1 MKFIVCSV
9 FALYTIFYL
18 NMDKLFLQ
26 QLQQLVSLPSV
37 SCTDPAIDQG
47 NQAVID
53 LLASWLSQLGF
64 SCAIMTIAKG
74 KANLIATLGSGSG
87 GLVLAGHTD
96 TVPCDA
102 QLWASDPFK
111 VSERNGKLYGLGIAD
126 MKGFF
131 PAVLNAAQAFSKSK
145 LQAPLIIIAT
155 CDEESSMAGAKALV
169 EVGKPQGRFA
179 VIGEPT
185 SLKPIRLHKG
195 VMMERVRILG
205 NSGHSSDPSLG
216 NNALDAMTLV
226 MSDLM
231 AFRAE
236 MQQKFRNDAFTIP
249 YPTLNL
255 GCIHGGDNPNRICGQ
270 CELQFDLRPLPNM
283 DVDEIRQQIGQR
295 LKRIALQKQIQID
308 YEPIFEG
315 TPPAE
320 TPANSPFVKMVEK
333 LTQSEAGSVA
343 FGTEAPYFRQL
354 GMDTIILG
362 AGSIETAHQPNEYLP
377 INNIS
382 PLLLWLKQLIH
393 HYCVLGHAA

>member
-1 MKFIVCSV
+1 
-9 FALYTIFYL
+9 
-18 NMDKLFLQ
+18 MDKLFLQ
-26 QLQQLVSLPSV
+26 QLSQLVALPSV
-37 SCTDPAIDQG
+37 SCTDPNIDQG

-64 SCAIMTIAKG
+64 NCEIMPISTG

-111 VSERNGKLYGLGIAD
+111 VSERNGNLYGLGIAD

-145 LQAPLIIIAT
+145 LKAPLIIIAT

-169 EVGKPQGRFA
+169 EASKPQARFA
-179 VIGEPT
+179 LIGEPT

-195 VMMERVRILG
+195 VMMERVKILG

-236 MQQKFRNDAFTIP
+236 MQKKYHNPAFTIP

-270 CELQFDLRPLPNM
+270 CELQFDLRPLPDMNM
-283 DVDEIRQQIGQR
+283 DDIRQQIAQR
-295 LKRIALQKQIQID
+295 LKRIALQQQIQIE
-308 YEPIFEG
+308 YEAIFEG

-320 TPANSPFVKMVEK
+320 TPADSPFVKMVER
-333 LTQSEAGSVA
+333 LTQSESGSVA

-377 INNIS
+377 IKNIS

-393 HYCVLGHAA
+393 HYCVLGYAA

>member
-1 MKFIVCSV
+1 
-9 FALYTIFYL
+9 
-18 NMDKLFLQ
+18 MDKLFLQ
-26 QLQQLVSLPSV
+26 QLSQLVALPSV
-37 SCTDPAIDQG
+37 SCTDPNIDQG

-53 LLASWLSQLGF
+53 LLASWLSQFGF
-64 SCAIMTIAKG
+64 NCEIMPISVG

-111 VSERNGKLYGLGIAD
+111 VSERNGNLYGLGIAD

-131 PAVLNAAQAFSKSK
+131 PAVLNAAQAFSKTK
-145 LQAPLIIIAT
+145 LKAPLIIIAT

-169 EVGKPQGRFA
+169 EASKPQARFA
-179 VIGEPT
+179 LIGEPT

-195 VMMERVRILG
+195 VMMERVKILG

-236 MQQKFRNDAFTIP
+236 MQKKYHNPAFTIP

-270 CELQFDLRPLPNM
+270 CELQFDLRPLPDMNM
-283 DVDEIRQQIGQR
+283 DGIRQQIAQR
-295 LKRIALQKQIQID
+295 LKRIALQQQIQIE
-308 YEPIFEG
+308 YEAIFEG

-320 TPANSPFVKMVEK
+320 TPADSPFVKMVER
-333 LTQSEAGSVA
+333 LTQSESGSVA

-377 INNIS
+377 IKNIS

-393 HYCVLGHAA
+393 HYCVLGYAA

>member
-1 MKFIVCSV
+1 
-9 FALYTIFYL
+9 
-18 NMDKLFLQ
+18 MDKIFLQ
-26 QLQQLVSLPSV
+26 QLSQLVALPSV
-37 SCTDPAIDQG
+37 SCTDPNIDQG

-53 LLASWLSQLGF
+53 LLASWLNQFGF
-64 SCAIMTIAKG
+64 NCEIMPISVG

-111 VSERNGKLYGLGIAD
+111 VSERNGNLYGLGIAD

-131 PAVLNAAQAFSKSK
+131 PAVLNAAQAFSKTK
-145 LQAPLIIIAT
+145 LKAPLIIIAT

-169 EVGKPQGRFA
+169 EASKPQARFA
-179 VIGEPT
+179 LIGEPT

-195 VMMERVRILG
+195 VMMERVKILG

-236 MQQKFRNDAFTIP
+236 MQNKYHNPAFTIP

-270 CELQFDLRPLPNM
+270 CELQFDLRPLPDMNM
-283 DVDEIRQQIGQR
+283 DDIRQQIGQR
-295 LKRIALQKQIQID
+295 LKRIALQQQIQIE
-308 YEPIFEG
+308 YEAIFEG

-320 TPANSPFVKMVEK
+320 TPADSPFVKMVER
-333 LTQSEAGSVA
+333 LTQSESGSVA

-377 INNIS
+377 IKNIS

-393 HYCVLGHAA
+393 HYCVLGYAA

>member
-1 MKFIVCSV
+1 
-9 FALYTIFYL
+9 
-18 NMDKLFLQ
+18 MDKLFLQ
-26 QLQQLVSLPSV
+26 QLSQLVALPSV
-37 SCTDPAIDQG
+37 SCTDPNIDQG

-53 LLASWLSQLGF
+53 LLASWLSQFGF
-64 SCAIMTIAKG
+64 NCEIMPISVG

-111 VSERNGKLYGLGIAD
+111 VSERNGNLYGLGIAD

-131 PAVLNAAQAFSKSK
+131 PAVLNAAQAFSKTK
-145 LQAPLIIIAT
+145 LKAPLIIIAT

-169 EVGKPQGRFA
+169 EASKPQARFA
-179 VIGEPT
+179 LIGEPT

-195 VMMERVRILG
+195 VMMERVKILG
-205 NSGHSSDPSLG
+205 NSGHSSNPSLG

-236 MQQKFRNDAFTIP
+236 MQKKYHNPAFTIP

-270 CELQFDLRPLPNM
+270 CELQFDLRPLPDMNM
-283 DVDEIRQQIGQR
+283 DDIRQQIAQR
-295 LKRIALQKQIQID
+295 LKRIALQQQIQIE
-308 YEPIFEG
+308 YEAIFEG

-320 TPANSPFVKMVEK
+320 TPADSPFVKMVER
-333 LTQSEAGSVA
+333 LTQSESGSVA

-377 INNIS
+377 IKNIS

-393 HYCVLGHAA
+393 HYCVLGYAA

>member
-1 MKFIVCSV
+1 
-9 FALYTIFYL
+9 
-18 NMDKLFLQ
+18 MDKLFLQ
-26 QLQQLVSLPSV
+26 QLSQLVALPSV
-37 SCTDPAIDQG
+37 SCTDPNIDQG

-53 LLASWLSQLGF
+53 LLASWLSQFGF
-64 SCAIMTIAKG
+64 NCEIMPISVG

-111 VSERNGKLYGLGIAD
+111 VSERNGNLYGLGIAD

-131 PAVLNAAQAFSKSK
+131 PAVLNAAQAFSKTK
-145 LQAPLIIIAT
+145 LKAPLIIIAT

-169 EVGKPQGRFA
+169 EASKPQARFA
-179 VIGEPT
+179 LIGEPT

-195 VMMERVRILG
+195 VMMERVKILG

-236 MQQKFRNDAFTIP
+236 MQKKYHNPAFTIP

-270 CELQFDLRPLPNM
+270 CELQFDLRPLPDMNM
-283 DVDEIRQQIGQR
+283 DDIRQQIAQR
-295 LKRIALQKQIQID
+295 LKRIALQQQIQIE
-308 YEPIFEG
+308 YEAIFEG

-320 TPANSPFVKMVEK
+320 TPADSPFVKMVER
-333 LTQSEAGSVA
+333 LTQSESGSVA

-377 INNIS
+377 IKNIS

-393 HYCVLGHAA
+393 HYCVLGHATADGL

>member
-1 MKFIVCSV
+1 
-9 FALYTIFYL
+9 
-18 NMDKLFLQ
+18 MDKIFLQ
-26 QLQQLVSLPSV
+26 QLSQLVALPSV
-37 SCTDPAIDQG
+37 SCTDPNIDQG

-53 LLASWLSQLGF
+53 LLASWLSQFGF
-64 SCAIMTIAKG
+64 NCEIMPISVG

-111 VSERNGKLYGLGIAD
+111 VSERNGNLYGLGIAD

-131 PAVLNAAQAFSKSK
+131 PAVLNAAQAFSKTK
-145 LQAPLIIIAT
+145 LKAPLIIIAT

-169 EVGKPQGRFA
+169 EASKPQARFA
-179 VIGEPT
+179 LIGEPT

-195 VMMERVRILG
+195 VMMERVKILG

-236 MQQKFRNDAFTIP
+236 MQKKYHNPAFTIP

-270 CELQFDLRPLPNM
+270 CELQFDLRPLPDMNM
-283 DVDEIRQQIGQR
+283 DDIRQQIAQR
-295 LKRIALQKQIQID
+295 LKRIALQQQIQIE
-308 YEPIFEG
+308 YEAIFEG

-320 TPANSPFVKMVEK
+320 TPADSPFVKMVER
-333 LTQSEAGSVA
+333 LTQSESGSVA

-377 INNIS
+377 IKNIS

-393 HYCVLGHAA
+393 HYCVLGYAA

>member
-1 MKFIVCSV
+1 
-9 FALYTIFYL
+9 
-18 NMDKLFLQ
+18 MDKQFLQ
-26 QLQQLVSLPSV
+26 QLAQLIALPSV
-37 SCTDPAIDQG
+37 SCTDPAIDQS
-47 NQAVID
+47 NIAVIE
-53 LLASWLSQLGF
+53 LLASWLTHLGF
-64 SCAIMTIAKG
+64 HCEIMPVAQG
-74 KANLIATLGSGSG
+74 KANLIATLGKGTG

-102 QLWASDPFK
+102 QLWTSDPFS
-111 VSERNGKLYGLGIAD
+111 VHERQGKLYGLGIAD

-131 PAVLNAAQAFSKSK
+131 PAAINAAQAFSKTQ
-145 LQAPLIIIAT
+145 LRAPLIILAT

-169 EVGKPQGRFA
+169 EAQKPKGRFA

-195 VMMERVRILG
+195 VMMERIKIIG

-216 NNALDAMTLV
+216 NNALDAMTVV

-231 AFRAE
+231 DFRQELMKKYHNPAFV
-236 MQQKFRNDAFTIP
+236 IP

-270 CELQFDLRPLPNM
+270 CELQFDLRPLPEMNM
-283 DVDEIRQQIGQR
+283 DDIRANISQR
-295 LKRIALQKQIQID
+295 LGNIAERMGID
-308 YEPIFEG
+308 IIYEPIFEG

-320 TPANSPFVKMVEK
+320 TPADSPLVRMVEQ
-333 LTQSEAGSVA
+333 LTHSQAGSVA

-362 AGSIETAHQPNEYLP
+362 AGSIETAHQPNEYLA
-377 INNIS
+377 IENIS

-393 HYCVLGHAA
+393 HYCVQGHAA

>member
-1 MKFIVCSV
+1 
-9 FALYTIFYL
+9 
-18 NMDKLFLQ
+18 MDKLFLQ
-26 QLQQLVSLPSV
+26 QLSQLVALPSV
-37 SCTDPAIDQG
+37 SCTDPNIDQG

-53 LLASWLSQLGF
+53 LLASWLSQFGF
-64 SCAIMTIAKG
+64 NCEIMPISVG

-111 VSERNGKLYGLGIAD
+111 VSERNGNLYGLGIAD

-145 LQAPLIIIAT
+145 LKAPLIIIAT

-169 EVGKPQGRFA
+169 EASKPQARFA
-179 VIGEPT
+179 LIGEPT

-195 VMMERVRILG
+195 VMMERVKILG

-236 MQQKFRNDAFTIP
+236 MQKKYHNPAFTIP

-270 CELQFDLRPLPNM
+270 CELQFDLRPLPDMNT
-283 DVDEIRQQIGQR
+283 DDIRQQIGQR
-295 LKRIALQKQIQID
+295 LKRIALQQQIQIE
-308 YEPIFEG
+308 YEAIFEG

-320 TPANSPFVKMVEK
+320 TPADSPFVKMVER
-333 LTQSEAGSVA
+333 LTQSESGSVA

-377 INNIS
+377 IKNIS

-393 HYCVLGHAA
+393 HYCVLGYAA

>member
-1 MKFIVCSV
+1 
-9 FALYTIFYL
+9 
-18 NMDKLFLQ
+18 MDKLFLQ
-26 QLQQLVSLPSV
+26 QLQQLVALPSV

-53 LLASWLSQLGF
+53 LLASWLSHFGF
-64 SCAIMTIAKG
+64 HCEIMPISAG
-74 KANLIATLGSGSG
+74 KANLIATLGTGSG

-96 TVPCDA
+96 TVPCDK
-102 QLWASDPFK
+102 QLWSSDPFK
-111 VSERNGKLYGLGIAD
+111 VSERNGNLYGLGIAD

-131 PAVLNAAQAFSKSK
+131 PAVINAAQAFSKTK
-145 LQAPLIIIAT
+145 LKAPLIIIAT

-169 EVGKPQGRFA
+169 EAGKPKGRFA

-195 VMMERVRILG
+195 VMMERVKIMG

-231 AFRAE
+231 AFRTE
-236 MQQKFRNDAFTIP
+236 MQQKYHNSAFIIP

-270 CELQFDLRPLPNM
+270 CELQFDLRPLPEMNM
-283 DVDEIRQQIGQR
+283 DEIRQQIGQR
-295 LKRIALQKQIQID
+295 LKRIALQQQIQIE
-308 YEPIFEG
+308 YEAIFEG

-320 TPANSPFVKMVEK
+320 TPANSPFVKMVER
-333 LTQSEAGSVA
+333 LTQCDAGSVA

-377 INNIS
+377 ISNIS

-393 HYCVLGHAA
+393 HYCVLGHATADGL

>member
-1 MKFIVCSV
+1 
-9 FALYTIFYL
+9 
-18 NMDKLFLQ
+18 MDKLFLQ
-26 QLQQLVSLPSV
+26 QLSQLVALPSV
-37 SCTDPAIDQG
+37 SCTDPNIDQG

-53 LLASWLSQLGF
+53 LLASWLSQFGF
-64 SCAIMTIAKG
+64 NCEIMPISVG

-111 VSERNGKLYGLGIAD
+111 VSERNGNLYGLGIAD

-131 PAVLNAAQAFSKSK
+131 PAVLNAAQAFSKTK
-145 LQAPLIIIAT
+145 LKAPLIIIAT

-169 EVGKPQGRFA
+169 EASKPQARFA
-179 VIGEPT
+179 LIGEPT

-195 VMMERVRILG
+195 VMMERVKILG

-236 MQQKFRNDAFTIP
+236 MQKKYHNPAFTIP

-270 CELQFDLRPLPNM
+270 CELQFDLRPLPDMNM
-283 DVDEIRQQIGQR
+283 DDIRQQIAQR
-295 LKRIALQKQIQID
+295 LKRIALQQQIQIE
-308 YEPIFEG
+308 YEAIFEG

-320 TPANSPFVKMVEK
+320 TPADSPFVKMVER
-333 LTQSEAGSVA
+333 LTQSESGSVA

-377 INNIS
+377 IKNIS

-393 HYCVLGHAA
+393 HYCVLGYAA

>member
-1 MKFIVCSV
+1 
-9 FALYTIFYL
+9 
-18 NMDKLFLQ
+18 MDKLFLQ
-26 QLQQLVSLPSV
+26 QLQQLIALPSV
-37 SCTDPAIDQG
+37 SCTDSNIDQS
-47 NQAVID
+47 NVAVID
-53 LLASWLSQLGF
+53 LLASWFSSMGF
-64 SCAIMTIAKG
+64 SCEIMPIAQG
-74 KANLIATLGSGSG
+74 KANLIATLGTGSG

-96 TVPCDA
+96 TVPCDK

-111 VSERNGKLYGLGIAD
+111 VSERNGNLYGLGIAD

-131 PAVLNAAQAFSKSK
+131 PAVLNAAHAFSKSQLK
-145 LQAPLIIIAT
+145 APLIVIAT

-169 EVGKPQGRFA
+169 EADKPKGRFA

-195 VMMERVRILG
+195 VMMERVKIMGR
-205 NSGHSSDPSLG
+205 SGHSSDPSLG
-216 NNALDAMTLV
+216 NNALDAMSLV

-231 AFRAE
+231 QFRQE
-236 MQQKFRNDAFTIP
+236 MQKKYHNDAFTIP

-283 DVDEIRQQIGQR
+283 DMDDIRQQIGQR
-295 LKRIALQKQIQID
+295 IKKIALEQQIEIT
-308 YEPIFEG
+308 YEAIFEG

-320 TPANSPFVKMVEK
+320 TPADSPFVKMVEQ
-333 LTQSEAGSVA
+333 LTKHQAGSVA

-362 AGSIETAHQPNEYLP
+362 AGSIETAHQPNEFLP
-377 INNIS
+377 IANIS

-393 HYCVLGHAA
+393 HYCVQGHASF

>member
-1 MKFIVCSV
+1 
-9 FALYTIFYL
+9 
-18 NMDKLFLQ
+18 MDKIFLQ
-26 QLQQLVSLPSV
+26 QLSQLVALPSV
-37 SCTDPAIDQG
+37 SCTDPNIDQG

-53 LLASWLSQLGF
+53 LLASWLNQFGF
-64 SCAIMTIAKG
+64 NCEIMPISVG

-111 VSERNGKLYGLGIAD
+111 VSERNGNLYGLGIAD

-131 PAVLNAAQAFSKSK
+131 PAVLNAAQAFSKTK
-145 LQAPLIIIAT
+145 LKAPLIIIAT

-169 EVGKPQGRFA
+169 EASKPQARFA
-179 VIGEPT
+179 LIGEPT

-195 VMMERVRILG
+195 VMMERVKILG

-236 MQQKFRNDAFTIP
+236 MQKKYHNPAFTIP

-270 CELQFDLRPLPNM
+270 CELQFDLRPLPDMNM
-283 DVDEIRQQIGQR
+283 DDIRQQIGQR
-295 LKRIALQKQIQID
+295 LKRIALQQQIQIE
-308 YEPIFEG
+308 YEAIFEG

-320 TPANSPFVKMVEK
+320 TPADSPFVKMVER
-333 LTQSEAGSVA
+333 LTQTEAGSVA

-377 INNIS
+377 IKNIS

-393 HYCVLGHAA
+393 HYCVLGYAA

>member
-1 MKFIVCSV
+1 
-9 FALYTIFYL
+9 
-18 NMDKLFLQ
+18 MDKIFLQ
-26 QLQQLVSLPSV
+26 QLSQLVALPSV
-37 SCTDPAIDQG
+37 SCTDPNIDQG

-53 LLASWLSQLGF
+53 LLASWLSHFGF
-64 SCAIMTIAKG
+64 HCEVMPISTG

-96 TVPCDA
+96 TVPCDK

-111 VSERNGKLYGLGIAD
+111 VSERNGNLYGLGIAD

-131 PAVLNAAQAFSKSK
+131 PAVINAAQAFSKSK
-145 LQAPLIIIAT
+145 LKAPLIVIAT

-169 EVGKPQGRFA
+169 EAAKPKGRFA

-195 VMMERVRILG
+195 VMMERVRIMG

-231 AFRAE
+231 AFRTE
-236 MQQKFRNDAFTIP
+236 LQQKYRNSAFTIP

-270 CELQFDLRPLPNM
+270 CELQFDLRPLPDMNM
-283 DVDEIRQQIGQR
+283 DDIRQQIAQR
-295 LKRIALQKQIQID
+295 LKRIALQQQIQIE
-308 YEPIFEG
+308 YEAIFEG

-320 TPANSPFVKMVEK
+320 TPADSPFVKMVER
-333 LTQSEAGSVA
+333 LTQSESGSVA

-377 INNIS
+377 IKNIS

-393 HYCVLGHAA
+393 HYCVLGYAA

>member
-1 MKFIVCSV
+1 
-9 FALYTIFYL
+9 
-18 NMDKLFLQ
+18 MDKLFLQ
-26 QLQQLVSLPSV
+26 QLSQLVALPSV
-37 SCTDPAIDQG
+37 SCTDPNIDQG

-53 LLASWLSQLGF
+53 LLASWLSQFGF
-64 SCAIMTIAKG
+64 NCEIMPISVG

-111 VSERNGKLYGLGIAD
+111 VSERNGNLYGLGIAD

-131 PAVLNAAQAFSKSK
+131 PAVLNAAQAFSKTK
-145 LQAPLIIIAT
+145 LKAPLIIIAT

-169 EVGKPQGRFA
+169 EANKPKGRFA

-195 VMMERVRILG
+195 VMMECVNILG

-236 MQQKFRNDAFTIP
+236 MQKKYHNPAFTIP

-270 CELQFDLRPLPNM
+270 CELQFDLRPLPDMNM
-283 DVDEIRQQIGQR
+283 DDIRQQIAQR
-295 LKRIALQKQIQID
+295 LKRIALQQQIQIE
-308 YEPIFEG
+308 YEAIFEG

-320 TPANSPFVKMVEK
+320 TPADSPFVKMVER
-333 LTQSEAGSVA
+333 LTQSESGSVA

-377 INNIS
+377 IKNIS

-393 HYCVLGHAA
+393 HYCVLGYAA

>member
-1 MKFIVCSV
+1 
-9 FALYTIFYL
+9 
-18 NMDKLFLQ
+18 MDKQFLQ
-26 QLQQLVSLPSV
+26 QLAQLIALPSV
-37 SCTDPAIDQG
+37 SCTDPAIDQS
-47 NQAVID
+47 NIAVIE
-53 LLASWLSQLGF
+53 LLASWLTHLGF
-64 SCAIMTIAKG
+64 HCEIMPVAQG
-74 KANLIATLGSGSG
+74 KANLIATLGKGTG

-102 QLWASDPFK
+102 QLWTSDPFS
-111 VSERNGKLYGLGIAD
+111 VHERQGKLYGLGIAD

-131 PAVLNAAQAFSKSK
+131 PAAINAAQAFSKTQ
-145 LQAPLIIIAT
+145 LRAPLIILAT

-169 EVGKPQGRFA
+169 EAQKPKGRFA

-195 VMMERVRILG
+195 VMMERIKIIG

-216 NNALDAMTLV
+216 NNALDAMTVV

-231 AFRAE
+231 DFRQELMKKYHNPAFV
-236 MQQKFRNDAFTIP
+236 IP

-270 CELQFDLRPLPNM
+270 CELQFDLRPLPEMNM
-283 DVDEIRQQIGQR
+283 DDIRANISQR
-295 LKRIALQKQIQID
+295 LGNIAERMGID
-308 YEPIFEG
+308 IIYEPIFEG

-320 TPANSPFVKMVEK
+320 TPADSPLVRMVEQ
-333 LTQSEAGSVA
+333 LTQSQAGSVA

-362 AGSIETAHQPNEYLP
+362 AGSIETAHQPNEYLA
-377 INNIS
+377 IENIS

-393 HYCVLGHAA
+393 HYCVQGHAA

>member
-1 MKFIVCSV
+1 
-9 FALYTIFYL
+9 
-18 NMDKLFLQ
+18 MDKLFLQ
-26 QLQQLVSLPSV
+26 QLSQLVALPSV
-37 SCTDPAIDQG
+37 SCTDPNIDQG

-64 SCAIMTIAKG
+64 NCEIMPISTG

-111 VSERNGKLYGLGIAD
+111 VSERNGNLYGLGIAD

-145 LQAPLIIIAT
+145 LKAPLIIIAT

-169 EVGKPQGRFA
+169 EASKPQARFA
-179 VIGEPT
+179 LIGEPT

-195 VMMERVRILG
+195 VMMERVKILG

-236 MQQKFRNDAFTIP
+236 MQKKYHNPAFTIP

-270 CELQFDLRPLPNM
+270 CELQFDLRPLPDMNM
-283 DVDEIRQQIGQR
+283 DDIRQQIAQR
-295 LKRIALQKQIQID
+295 LKRIALQQQIQIE
-308 YEPIFEG
+308 YEAIFEG

-320 TPANSPFVKMVEK
+320 TPADSPFVKMVER
-333 LTQSEAGSVA
+333 LTQSESGSVA

-354 GMDTIILG
+354 
-362 AGSIETAHQPNEYLP
+362 
-377 INNIS
+377 
-382 PLLLWLKQLIH
+382 
-393 HYCVLGHAA
+393 

>member
-1 MKFIVCSV
+1 
-9 FALYTIFYL
+9 
-18 NMDKLFLQ
+18 MDKLFLQ
-26 QLQQLVSLPSV
+26 QLSQLVALPSV
-37 SCTDPAIDQG
+37 SCTDSNIDQG

-53 LLASWLSQLGF
+53 LLASWLSHFGF
-64 SCAIMTIAKG
+64 HCEVMPISVG

-111 VSERNGKLYGLGIAD
+111 VSERNGNLYGLGIAD

-131 PAVLNAAQAFSKSK
+131 PAVLNAAQAFSKTK
-145 LQAPLIIIAT
+145 LKAPLIIIAT

-169 EVGKPQGRFA
+169 EASKPQARFA
-179 VIGEPT
+179 LIGEPT

-195 VMMERVRILG
+195 VMMERVKILG

-236 MQQKFRNDAFTIP
+236 MQKKYHNPAFTIP

-270 CELQFDLRPLPNM
+270 CELQFDLRPLPDMNM
-283 DVDEIRQQIGQR
+283 DGIRQQIAQR
-295 LKRIALQKQIQID
+295 LKRIALQQQIQIE
-308 YEPIFEG
+308 YEAIFEG

-320 TPANSPFVKMVEK
+320 TPADSPFVKMVER
-333 LTQSEAGSVA
+333 LTQSESGSVA

-377 INNIS
+377 IKNIS

-393 HYCVLGHAA
+393 HYCVLGYAA

>member
-1 MKFIVCSV
+1 
-9 FALYTIFYL
+9 
-18 NMDKLFLQ
+18 MDKLFLQ
-26 QLQQLVSLPSV
+26 QLSQLIALPSV
-37 SCTDPAIDQG
+37 SCTDPNIDQG
-47 NQAVID
+47 NQAGID
-53 LLASWLSQLGF
+53 LLASWLSHLGF
-64 SCAIMTIAKG
+64 NCEIMPISTG

-111 VSERNGKLYGLGIAD
+111 VSERNGNLYGLGIAD

-131 PAVLNAAQAFSKSK
+131 PAVLNAAQAFSKTK
-145 LQAPLIIIAT
+145 LKAPLIIIAT

-169 EVGKPQGRFA
+169 EASKPQARFA
-179 VIGEPT
+179 LIGEPT

-195 VMMERVRILG
+195 VMMERVKILG

-236 MQQKFRNDAFTIP
+236 MQKKYHNPAFTIP

-270 CELQFDLRPLPNM
+270 CELQFDLRPLPDMNM
-283 DVDEIRQQIGQR
+283 DGIRQQIAQR
-295 LKRIALQKQIQID
+295 LKRIALQQQIQIE
-308 YEPIFEG
+308 YEAIFEG

-320 TPANSPFVKMVEK
+320 TPADSPFVKMVER
-333 LTQSEAGSVA
+333 LTQSESGSVA

-377 INNIS
+377 IKNIS

-393 HYCVLGHAA
+393 HYCVLGYAA

>member
-1 MKFIVCSV
+1 
-9 FALYTIFYL
+9 
-18 NMDKLFLQ
+18 MDKLFLQ
-26 QLQQLVSLPSV
+26 QLSQLVALPSV
-37 SCTDPAIDQG
+37 SCTDSNIDQG

-53 LLASWLSQLGF
+53 LLASWLSQFGF
-64 SCAIMTIAKG
+64 NCEIMPISVG

-111 VSERNGKLYGLGIAD
+111 VSERNGNLYGLGIAD

-131 PAVLNAAQAFSKSK
+131 PAVLNAAQAFSKTK
-145 LQAPLIIIAT
+145 LKAPLIIIAT

-169 EVGKPQGRFA
+169 EASKPQARFA
-179 VIGEPT
+179 LIGEPT

-195 VMMERVRILG
+195 VMMERVKILG

-236 MQQKFRNDAFTIP
+236 MQKKYHNPAFTIP

-270 CELQFDLRPLPNM
+270 CELQFDLRPLPDMNM
-283 DVDEIRQQIGQR
+283 DGIRQQIAQR
-295 LKRIALQKQIQID
+295 LKRIALQQQIQIE
-308 YEPIFEG
+308 YEAIFEG

-320 TPANSPFVKMVEK
+320 TPADSPFVKMVER
-333 LTQSEAGSVA
+333 LTQSESGSVA

-377 INNIS
+377 IKNIS

-393 HYCVLGHAA
+393 HYCVLGYAA